1 MFKCV
6 NSNFAGSWPY
16 MLGQEYELSN
26 ESPAYYE
33 FKLKNDQGI
42 AYNFLGPK
50 ECFEEVKNENDNL
63 KDLPE
68 DMFKNSAKSMETV
81 EIKIEDLK
89 LTVKRE
95 LEEYCPGDRTTPPA
109 GGNFYAHEVLTASG
123 EDIID
128 LLSKRV
134 LDKIKQSCFDEL
146 IDN

>member
-1 MFKCV
+1 
-6 NSNFAGSWPY
+6 
-16 MLGQEYELSN
+16 
-26 ESPAYYE
+26 
-33 FKLKNDQGI
+33 
-42 AYNFLGPK
+42 
-50 ECFEEVKNENDNL
+50 
-63 KDLPE
+63 
-68 DMFKNSAKSMETV
+68 METV

-89 LTVKRE
+89 LTVKGE

-146 IDN
+146 LKLERERLELNIELLIRQTKQL